1 MTADEAEPTRVGS
14 ALRYL
19 TPDTTSEDDMAN
31 ETTMKVRRAQG
42 ADAKKNKLEADGDG
56 VPSLAAPASSALGAT
71 LAPEPTIAPAPV
83 RRYKVWAHGTLQ
95 RDGITYPPGAELTL
109 PEDVAKTLGGTVT
122 PV

>member
-56 VPSLAAPASSALGAT
+56 VPSLAAPEPSALEAS
-71 LAPEPTIAPAPV
+71 PPPAPAAAGAL
-83 RRYKVWAHGTLQ
+83 RRYKVWSHGTLQ